1 MCYTAKIAEVQ
12 NMLPWK
18 RIIAP
23 DSNSFIG
30 KNGKYYRRY
39 SLMPMKILPD

>member
-1 MCYTAKIAEVQ
+1 
-12 NMLPWK
+12 MLPWK

-30 KNGKYYRRY
+30 KNGKYYKRY
-39 SLMPMKILPD
+39 SLIEIEVYK